1 MAIRKRRPA
10 VPSISDRSVEDLEN
24 YILGYE
30 SVRGGVNYSSESI
43 NDPYLS
49 QEVVNI
55 LSDSN
60 TDHGIFLA
68 QAMECA
74 GDAAR
79 FGQAA
84 DTAINNRKT
93 LVALCNA
100 FGRASMSK
108 GYESL
113 TPKSFWYSLEASGF
127 ADDAKD
133 FGKRVWEA
141 IKAAIKKLILMV
153 INLVKSIGNFIK
165 GAAAKAQEMFWKK
178 YARKV
183 LENAKLTAKD
193 DVKMKVRSVSSI
205 KVWEERPDTLLKKSC
220 ATLTATLNTAQSF
233 ISGKM
238 LLMGNTEATK
248 TQGGPATSYKN
259 SSEFKKVIESIRQNP
274 VMNEPHNKALS
285 EKITQQ
291 AGKWFPSAA
300 SVVNFAVYG
309 TEKPSK
315 NEVPVVNIIN
325 QGKSLLEAGTL
336 QAMSYCFKTANTANK
351 SLQAALNSIE
361 KIAKSKDTRTDV
373 VEPVQAI
380 RRLLQ
385 FVTTLLIQLYGTCLS
400 ARMTVYS
407 AARKMVRK
415 GSDKDKDKEEGAND
429 AATAAAK

>member
-49 QEVVNI
+49 REVVDI
-55 LSDSN
+55 LSDPN

-165 GAAAKAQEMFWKK
+165 GAAAKAQEFFWKK
-178 YARKV
+178 YGRKV

-193 DVKMKVRSVSSI
+193 DVKMKVRSVSSS
-205 KVWEERPDTLLKKSC
+205 KVWKVKPENLLRLSCANLTQVMTSCQSIVTGVKSLQSSSEIGKTLDTLRKNPIFEVG
-220 ATLTATLNTAQSF
+220 TA
-233 ISGKM
+233 SG
-238 LLMGNTEATK
+238 LG
-248 TQGGPATSYKN
+248 
-259 SSEFKKVIESIRQNP
+259 
-274 VMNEPHNKALS
+274 
-285 EKITQQ
+285 EKIKTQ

-300 SVVNFAVYG
+300 TVVNYAVYG
-309 TEKPSK
+309 AEKPSK
-315 NEVPVVNIIN
+315 NEVPVVQIIN
-325 QGKSLLEAGTL
+325 EGKSLLEPGTL
-336 QAMSYCFKTANTANK
+336 QAMAFCFKTANTANK
-351 SLQAALNSIE
+351 TLQSTLNSIE
-361 KIAKSKDTRTDV
+361 KIAKAKDVSLDREDRASAKKDTRTDV
-373 VEPVQAI
+373 VEPIQKT
-380 RRLLQ
+380 RRILQ
-385 FVTTLLIQLYGTCLS
+385 FMTTLLIQLYGTCLS

-415 GSDKDKDKEEGAND
+415 GSDKDKDKDKEEGKND